1 MNARVK
7 GYMLGVAASVSY
19 GTNPALAVPLYREG
33 LDVISVLLLRYAIAL
48 PMIILLWRFSK
59 KEHHLPKPGQTMKA
73 LGLGVLMVVSSIT
86 LYASYRYMD
95 VGVASSLLFIYP
107 LLVAL
112 IMALAFGERIGWL
125 TALCLVGASIG
136 VTMLCES
143 SGPSV
148 VTVTGVWLVM
158 ISSLSYALY
167 IVGVK
172 MPSMKGLD
180 NISLT
185 VWVLLAGVLVLCAW
199 AAVSGGVILPKSIG
213 GCMCA
218 VGLALLPTLV
228 SLLCTNAAIES
239 IGSTAT
245 AALGAFEPVTAVAAG
260 VLLLGERMSQLQY
273 FGLVVVLVC
282 VTMVICRN
290 RSRA

>member
-1 MNARVK
+1 MNARIK
-7 GYMLGVAASVSY
+7 GYMLGVAASVAY

-33 LDVISVLLLRYAIAL
+33 LDVISVLLLRYTIAL
-48 PMIILLWRFSK
+48 PMILVLWRFSK
-59 KEHHLPKPGQTMKA
+59 KSHSLPKRGQGLKA
-73 LGLGVLMVVSSIT
+73 FGLGVLMVLSSIT
-86 LYASYRYMD
+86 LYASYKYMD

-112 IMALAFGERIGWL
+112 IMALFFRERIGWL
-125 TALCLVGASIG
+125 TAVCLVGASIG

-148 VTVTGVWLVM
+148 VTATGVWLVM
-158 ISSLSYALY
+158 LSSLSYALY

-172 MPSMKGLD
+172 MPSMRGMD
-180 NISLT
+180 NITLT
-185 VWVLLAGVLVLCAW
+185 LWVLLAGVLVLCGW
-199 AAVSGGVILPKSIG
+199 AAVSGGVTLPHTAG
-213 GCMCA
+213 GWLCA
-218 VGLALLPTLV
+218 TGLALLPTLI

-260 VLLLGERMSQLQY
+260 VILLGERMSLIQY
-273 FGLVVVLVC
+273 AGLLLVLGC

-290 RSRA
+290 RKA